1 MIAMQPKFRPGSGCG
16 QSLANLNLEKPG
28 ELTQP
33 VANPILPVAK
43 ITPWVRVGT
52 AEERSSNTSSDAVVN
67 ADTVFIDN
75 VAVRIGWH
83 GVLRVQVDAGS
94 ELLVFATT
102 VVDRMP

>member
-1 MIAMQPKFRPGSGCG
+1 
-16 QSLANLNLEKPG
+16 
-28 ELTQP
+28 
-33 VANPILPVAK
+33 
-43 ITPWVRVGT
+43 
-52 AEERSSNTSSDAVVN
+52 VVN